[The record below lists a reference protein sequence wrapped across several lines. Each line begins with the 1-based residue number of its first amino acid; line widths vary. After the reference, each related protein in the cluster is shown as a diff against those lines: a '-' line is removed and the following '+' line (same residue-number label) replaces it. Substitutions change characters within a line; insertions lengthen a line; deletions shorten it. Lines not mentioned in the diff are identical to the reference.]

1 LIAWHPESINGLD
14 PETGAVLWSHPVE
27 ARAGLSIPTPRKD
40 GERLFVTSFYNGSL
54 MLDLAGGQPEVVWRS
69 PKVSE
74 KDTAALH
81 SIMPTPFIMDG
92 HIYGV
97 CSYGQFRCLDAK
109 TGDRIWETFA
119 PTTGRS
125 TRWGN
130 AFMVRHEDRF
140 FLFNEL
146 GELIL
151 ARLSPERYEELGR
164 AKLIEPT
171 NTAAGRDVVWSHP
184 AYANRSVY
192 VRNDKELVCV
202 SLAAQR

>member
-1 LIAWHPESINGLD
+1 
-14 PETGAVLWSHPVE
+14 
-27 ARAGLSIPTPRKD
+27 
-40 GERLFVTSFYNGSL
+40 
-54 MLDLAGGQPEVVWRS
+54 MLDLGGGRPEVVWRS

-74 KDTAALH
+74 KDTTALH

-109 TGDRIWETFA
+109 TGERIWETFA
-119 PTTGRS
+119 PTTGRA

-130 AFMVRHEDRF
+130 AFIVRHEDRF

-151 ARLSPERYEELGR
+151 ARLSPEGYEELGR